1 MEISR
6 KLTFRTFSP
15 NANLIVIDGKLT
27 KVSNVKPEYDFLN
40 RCVKYSFT
48 TPDGETGFAGATEPL
63 FESEDNFRRG
73 IAPTSAI
80 KVTEL
85 LKRIGIEYE
94 ENLTC
99 ETIYPYVWIFKD
111 GQPIKDYINFITLSD
126 GKPEL
131 ADGAYLTR
139 KDCLDDNDYIFVDGN
154 GVEHVR
160 KSLKKHIVLNDKQ
173 KEIVERLKSVL
184 KSAEDAN
191 VGLAFLADFDEI
203 CAFNKSD
210 IVATYNEGFD
220 DEDVFLDVSYLR
232 TNNSFNSGVFIMHY
246 KDVIK
251 FND

>member
-48 TPDGETGFAGATEPL
+48 TPDGEKGFADGTEQL

-94 ENLTC
+94 ESQTG
-99 ETIYPYVWIFKD
+99 EAIIPYVWIFKD
-111 GQPIKDYINFITLSD
+111 GQPIKNYINFITLSY

-160 KSLKKHIVLNDKQ
+160 KSLKKHIILNDKQ
-173 KEIVERLKSVL
+173 KEIVERLKSAL
-184 KSAEDAN
+184 KDAENAN

-210 IVATYNEGFD
+210 IVVTYNEGLD
-220 DEDVFLDVSYLR
+220 DENVALDSSYLYS
-232 TNNSFNSGVFIMHY
+232 NGSFSSGVFIMHY
-246 KDVIK
+246 NDVIK